1 MQVFI
6 VRHGKADALP
16 GEYPDDSLRPLTEA
30 GKEEMYQFALIWK
43 KMGIVFDKLVS
54 SPLVRA
60 RQTAEMI
67 AKAYGWKNKIAE
79 EDALG
84 YDYSVGNVLSM
95 LNKFHGK
102 KEIALVGHNPD
113 LCELASALLS
123 GSNAAGVDFK
133 KSAIMGINFMGAP
146 YPGSGYLKFYLP
158 PKILRP
164 LIEEQ
169 K

>member
-16 GEYPDDSLRPLTEA
+16 GEYPDDNLRPLTEA

-67 AKAYGWKNKIAE
+67 ALAYGWKNKIAE

-84 YDYSVGNVLSM
+84 HDYSVGNVLSM

-102 KEIALVGHNPD
+102 KKGIQCKAVPLNLFPPAVLLPHCPHTFD
-113 LCELASALLS
+113 TKIRSFLFSAKSVESRIPKNIVTEQQPPLS
-123 GSNAAGVDFK
+123 
-133 KSAIMGINFMGAP
+133 
-146 YPGSGYLKFYLP
+146 
-158 PKILRP
+158 
-164 LIEEQ
+164 
-169 K
+169 